1 MCGILWHFQRRIDNR
16 ATGQNEQWKLHD
28 SLFEQMVPLVCSRGL
43 DSFQYFKKEI
53 DQGTITEFSSVLSIR
68 APLTPQPMVRGNFSL
83 QYNGELY
90 NQEIEYNDLEFIY
103 QTLVRSDFDLVSTI
117 GQLDGEFSYCITNT
131 DTKKVFFGKDVL
143 GRKSLGY
150 MLDKNQLYISS
161 CPPAT
166 TRDTWF
172 ECACATVYEFDMKTG
187 KLVTIDFRSSKDLP
201 SPDIVQQTDKP
212 LDLLR
217 LHEILASSVKK
228 RLRTISPTHKSS
240 SSVALLFSGG
250 LDCTLLA
257 ALAAEE
263 LGPDTTID
271 LLNVSFCNPRSNTK
285 PADTPDRVLAIRSW
299 KELHRIYPR
308 VNFQLVEVDVPY
320 EEYLE
325 HKSKVIQLIYP
336 NDTEMDLSIA
346 IAFYFAARGIGNRVL
361 PNGTREPYESTCR
374 VLLSGLGADEL
385 FGGYTRHERIFT
397 NLSNQIKREVSGKP
411 SKDTT
416 EYDWN
421 TLIQRLIEE
430 LQLDLSNLH
439 TRNLSRDDKVI
450 SCWSKEVRYPFLD
463 KRLVEFATREVRC
476 EDKLRMDRTNGE
488 IIRKFALRELARH
501 LGLGFVEQ
509 EPKRAIQFGSRSAKI
524 DPGTG
529 KVKGTD
535 RLV

>member
-1 MCGILWHFQRRIDNR
+1 MCGILWHFKNRIDR
-16 ATGQNEQWKLHD
+16 QPTAQNGKCDLND
-28 SLFEQMVPLVCSRGL
+28 PLFEQMVPLVCSRGL
-43 DSFQYFKKEI
+43 DSTQYFKKEI
-53 DQGTITEFSSVLSIR
+53 AQGTITEFSSVLSIR
-68 APLTPQPMVRGNFSL
+68 APLTLQPMIRGNFTL

-90 NQEIEYNDLEFIY
+90 NQEIENNDLEFIY
-103 QTLVRSDFDLVSTI
+103 QTLVKSNFDVVSTI

-131 DTKKVFFGKDVL
+131 DTKKVFFGKDLL

-150 MLDKNQLYISS
+150 MLDENQLYISS

-166 TRDTWF
+166 KQDTWI
-172 ECACATVYEFDMKTG
+172 ECACATIYEFDMESG
-187 KLVTIDFRSSKDLP
+187 KLITINFESSNNLP
-201 SPDIVQQTDKP
+201 SPDIVQQTDEP
-212 LDLLR
+212 LNLVN
-217 LHEILASSVKK
+217 LHKLLASSVRK
-228 RLRTISPTHKSS
+228 RVRTISPTHKSS

-250 LDCTLLA
+250 LDCTLVA
-257 ALAAEE
+257 ALAASE

-285 PADTPDRVLAIRSW
+285 PADTPDRLLAIKSW
-299 KELHRIYPR
+299 KGLQQMFSK
-308 VNFQLVEVDVPY
+308 VKFQLVEIDVPY

-325 HKSKVIQLIYP
+325 HRSKVIQLIYP

-397 NLSNQIKREVSGKP
+397 SLSNQIKRRVSGKP
-411 SKDTT
+411 PKDTT
-416 EYDWN
+416 EYNWD
-421 TLIQRLIEE
+421 TLIKRLIEE

-439 TRNLSRDDKVI
+439 IRNLSRDDKVI

-463 KRLVEFATREVRC
+463 KSLVEFATRKVRC
-476 EDKLRMDRTNGE
+476 EDKLRLDRTTGE

-501 LGLGFVEQ
+501 LGLEFVEQ

>member
-1 MCGILWHFQRRIDNR
+1 MCGILWHFQSRIDAR
-16 ATGQNEQWKLHD
+16 PTTQREKGD
-28 SLFEQMVPLVCSRGL
+28 SYDALFEQMVPLVRSRGL
-43 DSFQYFKKEI
+43 DSLQYFKKEI

-90 NQEIEYNDLEFIY
+90 NQEIENNDLEFIY
-103 QTLVRSDFDLVSTI
+103 QTLVKSKFDVISTI
-117 GQLDGEFSYCITNT
+117 GQLDGEFSYCITNI
-131 DTKKVFFGKDVL
+131 DTKKVFFGKDLL

-150 MLDKNQLYISS
+150 MLDENQLYISS
-161 CPPAT
+161 CPPAKAQNA
-166 TRDTWF
+166 WF
-172 ECACATVYEFDMKTG
+172 ECACATVYEYDMKTG
-187 KLVTIDFRSSKDLP
+187 KLVTIDFESSECLP
-201 SPDIVQQTDKP
+201 CPDFVQQTNEP
-212 LDLLR
+212 LNLMKLHDL
-217 LHEILASSVKK
+217 LASSVRK
-228 RLRTISPTHKSS
+228 RVRTISPTHKSS
-240 SSVALLFSGG
+240 SSVAILFSGG

-257 ALAAEE
+257 ALAAAE

-271 LLNVSFCNPRSNTK
+271 LLNVSFCNPRTSTK
-285 PADTPDRVLAIRSW
+285 PADTPDRLLAIRSW
-299 KELHRIYPR
+299 KGLQQLYPK

-325 HKSKVIQLIYP
+325 HRSKVIRLIYP

-346 IAFYFAARGIGNRVL
+346 IAFYFAARGIGNLIL

-397 NLSNQIKREVSGKP
+397 SLSNQIKRQVSGKP
-411 SKDTT
+411 PNNTT
-416 EYDWN
+416 ENDWN
-421 TLIQRLIEE
+421 TLIKRLIEE
-430 LQLDLSNLH
+430 LQLDLSNLY

-463 KRLVEFATREVRC
+463 KRFVEYATREVRC

-488 IIRKFALRELARH
+488 IVRKFALRELARH
-501 LGLGFVEQ
+501 LGLRFVEQ